1 MTSTK
6 AHVEI
11 IHNPFSENEKTKI
24 LLNGH
29 EADPDS
35 KYSDYKNLNLQSWCN
50 AIFDELKETCFEDY
64 HLEFTGL
71 AVDCED
77 MREAAEAAQEKG
89 INFSYT
95 DNVVKK
101 NATERLSELEQLLD
115 DVQKHP
121 VFAPIIEG
129 NQTFAELIDNAF
141 DIFVVATMSSGKS
154 TFINA
159 MLGGDLLPSANQATT
174 ATIAEII
181 DNKSLPQGKYLVSR
195 TNINGEIINEQQ
207 KLDLTQK
214 ENINPS
220 LLSTWNSD
228 IDTQQDDKN
237 RTGKIQIEG
246 NLTGIKLKN
255 NNVKLRLSDTPGT
268 NNSQNKNHGII
279 TLEKIKDTA
288 LNPLI
293 IYILN
298 SANIAIDDDDNLLSK
313 LAKMVEEQGKL
324 AQDRFIFV
332 LNKMDGYFCKENIQQ
347 GIENTKKYLEK
358 HGIIN
363 PRVFPISASMAKL
376 FRIEETTPEL
386 LEEPDKLSLTYY
398 NKIINYCNENDLQQ
412 YMVLNSRIEERLK
425 KVSNKTLKRTG
436 LPALEAYISDYIEK
450 YNEPYRIIRLTKAI
464 NLLLENARPQLEN
477 ISSLRNKTQEELDSL
492 RKILEDA
499 KVKLNKSE
507 EFNKF
512 IDKLKSTEVGLSD
525 EVANFFHQTNT
536 KQFMPLIDSTEK
548 YFSSNKKIKKEI
560 AEKKIQ
566 SLKSSLSDMLNEF
579 LAALT
584 GLNKAKQNYQ
594 LEKLND
600 AYRKFIGNT
609 FEGLLDK
616 IDVKTKENLKTST
629 ININQYLNISEN
641 YIQKENVRIGQEK
654 IERSFWRK
662 LLEFDFSEK
671 YRDIIEEQDLV
682 DLDSFWK
689 DNRPKIESELSETL
703 NQLSEEIKQNAINLT
718 HDYCSELN
726 HCFQEKVNEI
736 LSTLLRETEASDLEK
751 RINEADEKLAIL
763 DEIEQTLTSISKVEV
778 KGH

>member
-11 IHNPFSENEKTKI
+11 IHDPFSENEKTKI

-29 EADPDS
+29 EAAPNS

-50 AIFDELKETCFEDY
+50 VIFDELKETCFENY

-77 MREAAEAAQEKG
+77 MREAAEVAQKKG

-129 NQTFAELIDNAF
+129 NQTFAKLIDNAF

-159 MLGGDLLPSANQATT
+159 MLGCDLLPSANQATT

-195 TNINGEIINEQQ
+195 TNINGEIINEKQE
-207 KLDLTQK
+207 LDLTQK
-214 ENINPS
+214 ESINPS

-246 NLTGIKLKN
+246 NLIGIKLKN
-255 NNVKLRLSDTPGT
+255 NNVKLRLTDTPGT
-268 NNSQNKNHGII
+268 NNSQNKNHEII
-279 TLEKIKDTA
+279 TLEKIKDTT

-298 SANIAIDDDDNLLSK
+298 GTQIGINDDNNLLSN

-332 LNKMDGYFCKENIQQ
+332 LNKMDEHFKKNENILQT
-347 GIENTKKYLEK
+347 IENTKKYLEK

-363 PRVFPISASMAKL
+363 PRIFPISASMATL

-386 LEEPDKLSLTYY
+386 LEELDKVLLNTH
-398 NKIINYCNENDLQQ
+398 NIRINYCNEHDLQQ

-425 KVSNKTLKRTG
+425 KISNKTLKRTG

-499 KVKLNKSE
+499 KIKLNKSE
-507 EFNKF
+507 EFNE
-512 IDKLKSTEVGLSD
+512 L
-525 EVANFFHQTNT
+525 
-536 KQFMPLIDSTEK
+536 
-548 YFSSNKKIKKEI
+548 
-560 AEKKIQ
+560 
-566 SLKSSLSDMLNEF
+566 
-579 LAALT
+579 
-584 GLNKAKQNYQ
+584 
-594 LEKLND
+594 
-600 AYRKFIGNT
+600 
-609 FEGLLDK
+609 
-616 IDVKTKENLKTST
+616 
-629 ININQYLNISEN
+629 
-641 YIQKENVRIGQEK
+641 
-654 IERSFWRK
+654 
-662 LLEFDFSEK
+662 
-671 YRDIIEEQDLV
+671 IEEL
-682 DLDSFWK
+682 K
-689 DNRPKIESELSETL
+689 
-703 NQLSEEIKQNAINLT
+703 
-718 HDYCSELN
+718 
-726 HCFQEKVNEI
+726 
-736 LSTLLRETEASDLEK
+736 
-751 RINEADEKLAIL
+751 
-763 DEIEQTLTSISKVEV
+763 
-778 KGH
+778 

>member
-1 MTSTK
+1 MTPTK

-332 LNKMDGYFCKENIQQ
+332 LNKMDGYFCKENIPQ
-347 GIENTKKYLEK
+347 GIENTK
-358 HGIIN
+358 
-363 PRVFPISASMAKL
+363 
-376 FRIEETTPEL
+376 
-386 LEEPDKLSLTYY
+386 
-398 NKIINYCNENDLQQ
+398 
-412 YMVLNSRIEERLK
+412 
-425 KVSNKTLKRTG
+425 
-436 LPALEAYISDYIEK
+436 
-450 YNEPYRIIRLTKAI
+450 
-464 NLLLENARPQLEN
+464 
-477 ISSLRNKTQEELDSL
+477 
-492 RKILEDA
+492 
-499 KVKLNKSE
+499 
-507 EFNKF
+507 
-512 IDKLKSTEVGLSD
+512 
-525 EVANFFHQTNT
+525 
-536 KQFMPLIDSTEK
+536 
-548 YFSSNKKIKKEI
+548 
-560 AEKKIQ
+560 
-566 SLKSSLSDMLNEF
+566 
-579 LAALT
+579 
-584 GLNKAKQNYQ
+584 
-594 LEKLND
+594 
-600 AYRKFIGNT
+600 
-609 FEGLLDK
+609 
-616 IDVKTKENLKTST
+616 
-629 ININQYLNISEN
+629 
-641 YIQKENVRIGQEK
+641 
-654 IERSFWRK
+654 
-662 LLEFDFSEK
+662 
-671 YRDIIEEQDLV
+671 
-682 DLDSFWK
+682 
-689 DNRPKIESELSETL
+689 
-703 NQLSEEIKQNAINLT
+703 
-718 HDYCSELN
+718 
-726 HCFQEKVNEI
+726 
-736 LSTLLRETEASDLEK
+736 
-751 RINEADEKLAIL
+751 
-763 DEIEQTLTSISKVEV
+763 
-778 KGH
+778 